1 MRSLPSVGGGR
12 IRIRGARGRRRRDA
26 SGRGRGPPGVAC
38 SDRALPSLNLAFAAL
53 VRRRVSRMCCLSAS
67 PCRRGRRFFVRF
79 PIPGT
84 KTLFGG
90 VSIMQRPPTFARC
103 RLQAPSP
110 VRFLS
115 GDGSWRLRRGIPRA
129 ADALPMRRKPLYPTL
144 CPPVARSTLPQTV
157 KSCQEAEHER
167 NRVSRHEKWCGRA
180 GWPSPRVRGLIVCV
194 PLRGFA
200 VELGRV
206 ARLRPVARM
215 NRFHLYLR

>member
-1 MRSLPSVGGGR
+1 MLRSRSALLESRMRLPGSSPR
-12 IRIRGARGRRRRDA
+12 
-26 SGRGRGPPGVAC
+26 PPHVL
-38 SDRALPSLNLAFAAL
+38 SQRVALPPRA
-53 VRRRVSRMCCLSAS
+53 
-67 PCRRGRRFFVRF
+67 
-79 PIPGT
+79 PIFRSFSDSWHGNAVWGSVDHAT
-84 KTLFGG
+84 A
-90 VSIMQRPPTFARC
+90 PTFARR

-115 GDGSWRLRRGIPRA
+115 GDESWRLRRGIPRA
-129 ADALPMRRKPLYPTL
+129 ADALPMHRKPLYPTL

>member
-1 MRSLPSVGGGR
+1 MLRSRSALLESRMRRPGSSPRPPHVLSQRVALPPRAPIFRSFSDSWHGNAVWGSVGH
-12 IRIRGARGRRRRDA
+12 ATA
-26 SGRGRGPPGVAC
+26 
-38 SDRALPSLNLAFAAL
+38 
-53 VRRRVSRMCCLSAS
+53 
-67 PCRRGRRFFVRF
+67 
-79 PIPGT
+79 
-84 KTLFGG
+84 
-90 VSIMQRPPTFARC
+90 PTFARR
-103 RLQAPSP
+103 RLQVPSP

-115 GDGSWRLRRGIPRA
+115 GDESWRVRRGIPRA
-129 ADALPMRRKPLYPTL
+129 ADALPMHRKPLYPTL

-180 GWPSPRVRGLIVCV
+180 GWPSPRARGLIVCV

>member
-1 MRSLPSVGGGR
+1 MRSPPSGAAASAFGALGDGAVGMRAGGVGVWGGR
-12 IRIRGARGRRRRDA
+12 VLRSRSALLESRMRR
-26 SGRGRGPPGVAC
+26 PGL
-38 SDRALPSLNLAFAAL
+38 SPRLP
-53 VRRRVSRMCCLSAS
+53 MCCLSAS

-84 KTLFGG
+84 ETLFGG
-90 VSIMQRPPTFARC
+90 VSIMQRPPTFARR

-129 ADALPMRRKPLYPTL
+129 ADALPMHRKPLYPTL

-157 KSCQEAEHER
+157 KSCHEAEHER